1 MLAYGGQVKSYAI
14 AKRLTGLKSERYSIF
29 LNRVQESFIPKY
41 NTKCNPAS
49 NRFLG
54 HRADM
59 LGLVEKLAA
68 LNARAPALSA
78 SKKPRFD
85 KRGQLLPRERLARLL
100 DPGMPFLEI
109 GNIAGYLL
117 DTDDEAKSI
126 PGGTIIAGIGYISG
140 TRCAVVVD
148 DSGIKAGT
156 LTAAGGWRL
165 ERMQEIALEQKL
177 PFVHLVESAGGDLI
191 NYTVEAFIKGGSLFA
206 NLARL
211 SKAGIP
217 VLAILHGSSTAGGA
231 YMPGLSDYVVG
242 VKGRGQAFLAGPPL
256 LKAATGEIAEAE
268 ELGGAEMHAAVSGLV
283 DYLAEDDGEAVLM
296 MRDVVARLGW
306 AKETPRKIY
315 AKPILD
321 GDEIAGI
328 VPVDYRKPYEVREV
342 IARLVDG
349 SDFTDFKPDYG
360 VSTVCIQA
368 SIFGQPVGILSNNGP
383 IDPNGAT
390 KAAQFIQLM
399 DQGGTPLLF
408 LQNTTGY
415 LVGKTYEQAGMI
427 KHGAKMIQAVT
438 NADVPRI
445 TLMIGASFG
454 AGNYG
459 MCGRGYNPDFV
470 FSWPN
475 AKSGVMGGEQAA
487 TVMEIVADAQAARAG
502 VTPDPKK
509 REAQR
514 AALTH
519 IFDSQSSAFYTSGH
533 LLDDGVIDPRDTR
546 KLLGVL
552 LPLVMEARQRKLRPN
567 SFGVARL

>member
-1 MLAYGGQVKSYAI
+1 ML
-14 AKRLTGLKSERYSIF
+14 
-29 LNRVQESFIPKY
+29 
-41 NTKCNPAS
+41 
-49 NRFLG
+49 
-54 HRADM
+54 D
-59 LGLVEKLAA
+59 LVDQLSA

-78 SKKPRFD
+78 SKKARFET
-85 KRGQLLPRERLARLL
+85 RGQLLPRERLARLL
-100 DPGMPFLEI
+100 DPGLPFLEI
-109 GNIAGYLL
+109 GNLAGYLL
-117 DTDDEAKSI
+117 DTADEEKSI
-126 PGGTIIAGIGYISG
+126 PGGTIISGIGYVSG

-148 DSGIKAGT
+148 DSGIKAGS
-156 LTAAGGWRL
+156 LTTAGGWRL
-165 ERMQEIALEQKL
+165 ERAQQIALKQKL
-177 PFVHLVESAGGDLI
+177 PFIHLVESAGGDLL
-191 NYTVEAFIKGGSLFA
+191 NYTVESFIHGGTLFA

-242 VKGRGQAFLAGPPL
+242 VKGRGQAYLAGPPL
-256 LKAATGEIAEAE
+256 LKAATGEIATAE
-268 ELGGAEMHAAVSGLV
+268 ELGGAEMHATTSGLV

-296 MRDVVARLGW
+296 MRDVVGRLGW
-306 AKETPRKIY
+306 KASSELKSYKAPTL
-315 AKPILD
+315 PIED
-321 GDEIAGI
+321 IAGV
-328 VPVDYRKPYEVREV
+328 VPVDYRKPYNVREV

-349 SDFTDFKPDYG
+349 SDFTDFKPGYG

-368 SIFGQPVGILSNNGP
+368 SVFGQSVGIISNNGP
-383 IDPNGAT
+383 IDPDGAT

-399 DQGGTPLLF
+399 DQAGTPLMF

-415 LVGKTYEQAGMI
+415 LVGKAYEQAGMI

-459 MCGRGYNPDFV
+459 MCGRGYDPDFV

-509 REAQR
+509 RTAQR
-514 AALTH
+514 DKLTN

-552 LPLVMEARQRKLRPN
+552 LPLVMEAKSRVLRPN